1 MLISNGQKK
10 ELEEEQDLKHGT
22 KSFNFNI
29 TIILI
34 NMLRFNF
41 PNCCNLIA
49 GFVIGIF
56 LLRKYSRRQ

>member
-1 MLISNGQKK
+1 MLISNGLKK

-29 TIILI
+29 TITLI

-41 PNCCNLIA
+41 SYTVV
-49 GFVIGIF
+49 VI
-56 LLRKYSRRQ
+56 

>member
-41 PNCCNLIA
+41 SYSCNLIA
-49 GFVIGIF
+49 GFVIF
-56 LLRKYSRRQ
+56 LLRKYSRTK